1 MFPFLRGKLSSNVMV
16 NDLEIE
22 RMLKRNRCVCVCSL
36 KSSVNILEKKS
47 EDCVTNKPINI
58 VKIIMD

>member
-22 RMLKRNRCVCVCSL
+22 RMLKRNRCVWMCV
-36 KSSVNILEKKS
+36 EKFSKHLR
-47 EDCVTNKPINI
+47 EEKRRLRDEQAHQHR
-58 VKIIMD
+58 

>member
-22 RMLKRNRCVCVCSL
+22 RMLKRNRCVCVL
-36 KSSVNILEKKS
+36 VEKFSKHLR
-47 EDCVTNKPINI
+47 EEKRRLRDEQAHQHR
-58 VKIIMD
+58 